1 MRLLLFVFFLFV
13 GAEAANYPQLYKQ
26 LGTPLYEARIH
37 FEKLQDIE
45 GLQEDIQEYSSET
58 KELLQLGLDAEQK
71 GDKEKKEYLHSL
83 RELQKKHDYLIH
95 LLHTKVHEAIDTDN
109 YSLFV
114 KLTAYHFPS
123 FLESRSISKRS
134 FEYYQR
140 YRSKKRIEVF
150 ENMARIRKGIENAQH
165 YNARVEY
172 SSFDSKSK
180 SKKENSVA
188 VITKRSEG
196 KLSIFVQNKNP
207 YSVTVSFVGK
217 YKNLRVKPYTQDVF
231 VVPAHSQKHY
241 VDLSAINNS
250 QSHRYSYSYRWI
262 IGSKDAKHDAS
273 YLYRLPYQTGSSY
286 VVSQGFNGKH
296 THSGQSQYAVDF
308 GMEIGTKIYAARD
321 GVVVQT
327 KSDSNK
333 GGGSKEFAQYGNFVT
348 IEHNDHT
355 LATYY
360 HLKQYGVMVKVGE
373 RVSRGSFLG
382 YSGNTGFS
390 TGPHLHFAVF
400 KTTADGTSV
409 KSLPIRFISDI
420 GVVKEPKEGSY
431 YRAK

>member
-1 MRLLLFVFFLFV
+1 MRLLLFVLLLF
-13 GAEAANYPQLYKQ
+13 AALQATNYPQLYKQ
-26 LGTPLYEARIH
+26 LGTPLYEASIH
-37 FEKLQDIE
+37 FDKLKDIE
-45 GLQEDIQEYSSET
+45 GLQEDIQEYNSET

-95 LLHTKVHEAIDTDN
+95 LLHTKVHEAIDSDN
-109 YSLFV
+109 YPLFV
-114 KLTAYHFPS
+114 KLTAYPFDS

-165 YNARVEY
+165 YNARLEY

-188 VITKRSEG
+188 VVTKRSAG
-196 KLSIFVQNKNP
+196 KLSIFVHNKNP

-217 YKNLRVKPYTQDVF
+217 YKNLRVKSYTQDVF
-231 VVPAHSQKHY
+231 VVPAYAQQHY
-241 VDLSAINNS
+241 VDLIPINNS

-262 IGSKDAKHDAS
+262 IGSKDARHDGS
-273 YLYRLPYQTGSSY
+273 YLYRLPYQTGNAY
-286 VVSQGFNGKH
+286 LVSQGFNGKQ

-308 GMEIGTKIYAARD
+308 AMDVGTKIHAARD

-333 GGGSKEFAQYGNFVT
+333 GGGSKEFAKYGNFVT
-348 IEHNDHT
+348 IEHDDHT

-360 HLKQYGVMVKVGE
+360 HLKQYGVVVKEGQ

-409 KSLPIRFISDI
+409 ESLPIRFVSDK
-420 GVVKEPKEGSY
+420 GVINEPQEGKFY
-431 YRAK
+431 TAK

>member
-1 MRLLLFVFFLFV
+1 MRLLLFASLLFLS
-13 GAEAANYPQLYKQ
+13 AYAANYPQLYKQ
-26 LGTPLYEARIH
+26 LGTPLYEAQVH
-37 FEKLQDIE
+37 FEKLKNIE
-45 GLQEDIQEYSSET
+45 DLQEDIQEYSSEA
-58 KELLQLGLDAEQK
+58 KALMQMGLDAEQK
-71 GDKEKKEYLHSL
+71 GDKEKKEYLFSL

-109 YSLFV
+109 YPLFV
-114 KLTAYHFPS
+114 KLTAYPFDS
-123 FLESRSISKRS
+123 FLQSRSISKRS
-134 FEYYQR
+134 FEYYQK
-140 YRSKKRIEVF
+140 YRFKKRIEVF

-196 KLSIFVQNKNP
+196 KLSIFIQNKNP

-217 YKNLRVKPYTQDVF
+217 YKNLRVKSYIQDVF
-231 VVPAHSQKHY
+231 VVPANSQQHY
-241 VDLSAINNS
+241 VDLTPINNS
-250 QSHRYSYSYRWI
+250 QAHRYSYSYRWI
-262 IGSKDAKHDAS
+262 IGSKDAKHDTS
-273 YLYRLPYQTGSSY
+273 YLYRFPYQMGNSY
-286 VVSQGFNGKH
+286 MVSQGFNGKQ

-308 GMEIGTKIYAARD
+308 AMDVGTKIHAARD

-333 GGGSKEFAQYGNFVT
+333 GGGSKEFAKYGNFVT
-348 IEHNDHT
+348 IEHDDHT

-360 HLKQYGVMVKVGE
+360 HLKQYGVMVKVGQ
-373 RVSRGSFLG
+373 RVSRGSFIG

-400 KTTADGTSV
+400 KATADGGSV
-409 KSLPIRFISDI
+409 ESLPIRFLSDK
-420 GVVKEPKEGSY
+420 GVINEPQEGLFY
-431 YRAK
+431 TAK